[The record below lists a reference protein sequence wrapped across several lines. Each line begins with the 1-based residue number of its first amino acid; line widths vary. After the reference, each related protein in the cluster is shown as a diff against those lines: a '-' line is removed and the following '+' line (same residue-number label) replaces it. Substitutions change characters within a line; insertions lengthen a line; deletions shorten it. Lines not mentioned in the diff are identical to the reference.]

1 MKKRMTAILLCLTLA
16 VSMLGTNDMTMAK
29 KAKLKLNKKKITLY
43 VGQTA
48 RLKVKGTKKKV
59 KWKSSKKKIASV
71 SKKGKVKAKK
81 KGYCNEKASAGTDGQ
96 DAGNNQAG

>member
-71 SKKGKVKAKK
+71 SKKGKVKALV
-81 KGYCNEKASAGTDGQ
+81 Y
-96 DAGNNQAG
+96 